1 MLTPLRAVDHSAL
14 QTSMAVRLGVLLAT
28 FVTDQTWLVPI
39 LAALMLIGT
48 ARGKP
53 EFTFVYRA
61 LRRANWISPELIQDN
76 PEPHR
81 FSLGVGGTFL
91 AGATLAFIAGSPIV
105 GWVLTWIVIA
115 LVALNLFGGFCV
127 GCAVYYWLNRIG
139 VSGFSKAPPP
149 GAIPGQR
156 PSRGT

>member
-1 MLTPLRAVDHSAL
+1 MSTPLKAVDHSVL
-14 QTSMAVRLGVLLAT
+14 QISMAVRLGVLLAT
-28 FVTDQTWLVPI
+28 FVTDQTWVVPI

-53 EFTFVYRA
+53 EFTSVYRA
-61 LRRANWISPELIQDN
+61 LRKANWISPELIPDN

-91 AGATLAFIAGSPIV
+91 AGATLAFVSGSSLV
-105 GWVLTWIVIA
+105 GWVLTWVVIA

-127 GCAVYYWLNRIG
+127 GCAVYYWLNRVG
-139 VSGFSKAPPP
+139 VPGFSKAPPP
-149 GAIPGQR
+149 GILAGRRPG
-156 PSRGT
+156 

>member
-1 MLTPLRAVDHSAL
+1 MSTPLKAVDHSVL

-28 FVTDQTWLVPI
+28 FVTDQTWVVAI
-39 LAALMLIGT
+39 LAALMLMGT

-61 LRRANWISPELIQDN
+61 LRKANWISPELIQDN

-81 FSLGVGGTFL
+81 FALGVGGTFL
-91 AGATLAFIAGSPIV
+91 AGATLAFVSGSSLV
-105 GWVLTWIVIA
+105 GWVLTWVVIA

-139 VSGFSKAPPP
+139 FPGFSKAPPP
-149 GAIPGQR
+149 GVLAGRRPG
-156 PSRGT
+156 

>member
-1 MLTPLRAVDHSAL
+1 MSTPLKAVDHSAL
-14 QTSMAVRLGVLLAT
+14 LTSMAVRLGVLLAV
-28 FVTDQTWLVPI
+28 FVTDQTWLIPI
-39 LAALMLIGT
+39 LAILMLVGT

-61 LRRANWISPELIQDN
+61 LRKANWISPQLIPDN

-91 AGATLAFIAGSPIV
+91 AGATLAFVTGSPIV

-139 VSGFSKAPPP
+139 VPAFSKAPPP
-149 GAIPGQR
+149 GRSPGRR
-156 PSRGT
+156 PS

>member
-1 MLTPLRAVDHSAL
+1 MTTSLKAVDHSAL

-28 FVTDQTWLVPI
+28 FVTDQTWPVPV
-39 LAALMLIGT
+39 LAVLMLIGT

-61 LRRANWISPELIQDN
+61 LRKAKWISPELIPDN

-81 FSLGVGGTFL
+81 FALGVGGGFL
-91 AGATLAFIAGSPIV
+91 AGATLAFVSGFPIV

-127 GCAVYYWLNRIG
+127 GCAVYYWLNR
-139 VSGFSKAPPP
+139 VRVPGFSKAPPP
-149 GAIPGQR
+149 GILPGRR
-156 PSRGT
+156 PS

>member
-1 MLTPLRAVDHSAL
+1 MSTHLKAVDHSAL
-14 QTSMAVRLGVLLAT
+14 ETSMAVRLGVLLAT
-28 FVTDQTWLVPI
+28 FVTDQTWLIPI
-39 LAALMLIGT
+39 LAGLMLIGT
-48 ARGKP
+48 ARGRP
-53 EFTFVYRA
+53 EFMLVYRA
-61 LRRANWISPELIQDN
+61 LRKANWISPELIADN

-91 AGATLAFIAGSPIV
+91 AGATLAFVTGSPIV

-139 VSGFSKAPPP
+139 VPAFSKAPPP
-149 GAIPGQR
+149 GRFPGRR
-156 PSRGT
+156 PS

>member
-1 MLTPLRAVDHSAL
+1 MSTPLKAVDHSAL
-14 QTSMAVRLGVLLAT
+14 QTSMAVRLGVLLAV
-28 FVTDQTWLVPI
+28 FVTDQTWLIPI
-39 LAALMLIGT
+39 LAILMLVGT

-61 LRRANWISPELIQDN
+61 LRKANWIRPELIQDN

-81 FSLGVGGTFL
+81 FALGVGGAFL
-91 AGATLAFIAGSPIV
+91 AGATLAYGSGSPTV

-115 LVALNLFGGFCV
+115 LVGLNLFGGFCV

-139 VSGFSKAPPP
+139 VPGFSKTPLP
-149 GAIPGQR
+149 GIFPGRR
-156 PSRGT
+156 PG